1 MSANMMKIAVPASH
15 PEYKT
20 LDQVKMTY
28 SEAEIVELVNRQ
40 IESQIR
46 AKEIRLRA
54 KAKEQARKQV
64 LSSLMSE
71 QELEELVKAKM
82 AEQANGNH

>member
-1 MSANMMKIAVPASH
+1 MMKIAVPATH
-15 PEYKT
+15 PEFT
-20 LDQVKMTY
+20 DLDEVKATY

-40 IESQIR
+40 VESQIR

-54 KAKEQARKQV
+54 KAKEAARKQV

-71 QELEELVKAKM
+71 AELEELVKAKM